1 MRIRMYNVGFGDCFC
16 IRDRKSS
23 LLVDFGAANSKIE
36 GRPRREVFDVIISD
50 LTTISRKNLLLTHFH
65 PDHVSGLLYMMR
77 YRRDAYEFEKIYLP
91 DVFSDPEMK
100 YTLTLLLLADVT
112 KKASLPGR
120 RVSLFA
126 LAEALCARKVKI
138 DLLSRGSEFE
148 GKYTALWPDVR
159 EVSRET
165 EDVFNSLIEDN
176 EKAMTEL
183 VNIAEEVRQLFMSMT
198 EEENEA
204 DDPGAEKEAEDAAL
218 NQKDSD
224 SAGSVQ
230 ENGGLQEYV
239 QTKLELE
246 SKMGVDGFAAQ
257 AHAANGTAE
266 VEKGAETESAAGTGA
281 KPAVRSAE
289 QEDTVNSQKETQRRL
304 RPEKLE
310 KKFRELQATPEFQIL
325 LECAEKQGSLLRQ
338 FRHKISLAFQNTR
351 DGELNLLFTGD
362 VQPQYMKMIV
372 EDYDG
377 KIPLHEH
384 YWCIKVPHH
393 GTESHFFD
401 FSRFSPENMLI
412 PNGAYYDNSKKK
424 SKNQRTSMQ
433 YGGLFYI
440 NDAHMYCSNC
450 DCCDSY
456 ENGCSCREY
465 DVISPSYYKDI

>member
-1 MRIRMYNVGFGDCFC
+1 MRIRMYNVGFGACFC

-50 LTTISRKNLLLTHFH
+50 LTTIRKKNLLLTHFH

-91 DVFSDPEMK
+91 DVFSGPEMK
-100 YTLTLLLLADVT
+100 YTLALLLLADVT

-148 GKYTALWPDVR
+148 GKYTALWPDVS

-165 EDVFNSLIEDN
+165 EEVFNSLIEN
-176 EKAMTEL
+176 HENAMTEL
-183 VNIAEEVRQLFMSMT
+183 VNIAEEVRELFLSMT
-198 EEENEA
+198 EETLEAEEKSEPLSVPEDTDGPESSLKDPREYSGENEEYTQEKLVLA
-204 DDPGAEKEAEDAAL
+204 NEDAGAAIEDTAEDPEETEKER
-218 NQKDSD
+218 
-224 SAGSVQ
+224 V
-230 ENGGLQEYV
+230 
-239 QTKLELE
+239 
-246 SKMGVDGFAAQ
+246 
-257 AHAANGTAE
+257 
-266 VEKGAETESAAGTGA
+266 
-281 KPAVRSAE
+281 
-289 QEDTVNSQKETQRRL
+289 RRL
-304 RPEKLE
+304 NPEKLE
-310 KKFRELQATPEFQIL
+310 KKFRELQATEEFQAL
-325 LECAEKQGSLLRQ
+325 LESAEKQGHSLRQ
-338 FRHKISLAFQNTR
+338 FRHKISLAFQNTI

-362 VQPQYMKMIV
+362 VQPQYMKMIA
-372 EDYDG
+372 ENYDG
-377 KIPLHEH
+377 KIQLHEH

-401 FSRFSPENMLI
+401 FSGFSPENMMI

>member
-50 LTTISRKNLLLTHFH
+50 LTTIRKKNLLLTHFH

-91 DVFSDPEMK
+91 DVFSGPEMK
-100 YTLTLLLLADVT
+100 YTLALLLLADVT

-148 GKYTALWPDVR
+148 GKYTALWPDVS

-165 EDVFNSLIEDN
+165 EEVFNSLIEN
-176 EKAMTEL
+176 HENAMTEL
-183 VNIAEEVRQLFMSMT
+183 VNIAEEVRELFLSMT
-198 EEENEA
+198 EETLEAEEKSEPLSVPEDTDGPESSLKDPREYSGENEEYTQEKLVLA
-204 DDPGAEKEAEDAAL
+204 NEDAGAAIEDTAEDPEETEKER
-218 NQKDSD
+218 
-224 SAGSVQ
+224 V
-230 ENGGLQEYV
+230 
-239 QTKLELE
+239 
-246 SKMGVDGFAAQ
+246 
-257 AHAANGTAE
+257 
-266 VEKGAETESAAGTGA
+266 
-281 KPAVRSAE
+281 
-289 QEDTVNSQKETQRRL
+289 RRL
-304 RPEKLE
+304 NPEKLE
-310 KKFRELQATPEFQIL
+310 KKFRELQATEEFQAL
-325 LECAEKQGSLLRQ
+325 LESAEKQGHSLRQ
-338 FRHKISLAFQNTR
+338 FRHKISLAFQNTI

-362 VQPQYMKMIV
+362 VQPQYMKMIA
-372 EDYDG
+372 ENYDG
-377 KIPLHEH
+377 KIQLHEH

-393 GTESHFFD
+393 GTESHFLD
-401 FSRFSPENMLI
+401 FSGFSPENMMI

-424 SKNQRTSMQ
+424 SKNHRTSMQ

>member
-16 IRDRKSS
+16 IRDRKGS
-23 LLVDFGAANSKIE
+23 LLVDFGAVNSKIE

-50 LTTISRKNLLLTHFH
+50 LTTIRKKNLLLTHFH

-120 RVSLFA
+120 RVSLLA

-148 GKYTALWPDVR
+148 GKYTALWPDVKM
-159 EVSRET
+159 VNRET

-198 EEENEA
+198 VDENGA
-204 DDPGAEKEAEDAAL
+204 DNLGAGKEAVDA
-218 NQKDSD
+218 
-224 SAGSVQ
+224 
-230 ENGGLQEYV
+230 
-239 QTKLELE
+239 
-246 SKMGVDGFAAQ
+246 
-257 AHAANGTAE
+257 AANGT
-266 VEKGAETESAAGTGA
+266 VGAETGAETASTAGTGV
-281 KPAVRSAE
+281 KSAVKSAE
-289 QEDTVNSQKETQRRL
+289 QEDIENSQKETQSRL

-310 KKFRELQATPEFQIL
+310 KKFRELQATAEFQAL
-325 LECAEKQGSLLRQ
+325 LECAEKQGHLLRQ
-338 FRHKISLAFQNTR
+338 FRHKISLAFQNTS
-351 DGELNLLFTGD
+351 DSELNLLFTGD

-401 FSRFSPENMLI
+401 FSRFSPENMMI

>member
-50 LTTISRKNLLLTHFH
+50 LTTIRKKNLLLTHFH

-159 EVSRET
+159 TVSSET
-165 EDVFNSLIEDN
+165 EDVFNSLIENN

-198 EEENEA
+198 EDEN
-204 DDPGAEKEAEDAAL
+204 GAEEDSEVEKVAEDVDG
-218 NQKDSD
+218 NQTGSD
-224 SAGSVQ
+224 SAESVQ
-230 ENGGLQEYV
+230 GNNGTQEY
-239 QTKLELE
+239 
-246 SKMGVDGFAAQ
+246 AQ
-257 AHAANGTAE
+257 AELRH
-266 VEKGAETESAAGTGA
+266 
-281 KPAVRSAE
+281 
-289 QEDTVNSQKETQRRL
+289 RL
-304 RPEKLE
+304 KPEKLE
-310 KKFRELQATPEFQIL
+310 KKFRELQATAEFQAL
-325 LECAEKQGSLLRQ
+325 LECAEKQGHLLRQ

-362 VQPQYMKMIV
+362 VQPRYMKMIV

-377 KIPLHEH
+377 RIPLHEH

-401 FSRFSPENMLI
+401 FSKFSPENMMI

>member
-1 MRIRMYNVGFGDCFC
+1 MRIRMYKVGFGDCFC

-23 LLVDFGAANSKIE
+23 MLVDFGAANSKIE

-50 LTTISRKNLLLTHFH
+50 LTTIRKKNLLLTHFH

-91 DVFSDPEMK
+91 DVFSGPEMK
-100 YTLTLLLLADVT
+100 YTLALLLLADVT

-148 GKYTALWPDVR
+148 GKYTALWPDVS

-165 EDVFNSLIEDN
+165 EEVFNSLIEN
-176 EKAMTEL
+176 HENAMTEL
-183 VNIAEEVRQLFMSMT
+183 VNIAEEVRELFLSMT
-198 EEENEA
+198 EETLEAEEKSEPLSVPEDTDGPESSLKDPREYSGENEEYTQEKLVLA
-204 DDPGAEKEAEDAAL
+204 NEDAGAAIEDTAEDPEETEKER
-218 NQKDSD
+218 
-224 SAGSVQ
+224 V
-230 ENGGLQEYV
+230 
-239 QTKLELE
+239 
-246 SKMGVDGFAAQ
+246 
-257 AHAANGTAE
+257 
-266 VEKGAETESAAGTGA
+266 
-281 KPAVRSAE
+281 
-289 QEDTVNSQKETQRRL
+289 RRL
-304 RPEKLE
+304 NPEKLE
-310 KKFRELQATPEFQIL
+310 KKFRELQATEEFQAL
-325 LECAEKQGSLLRQ
+325 LESAEKQGHSLRQ
-338 FRHKISLAFQNTR
+338 FRHKISLAFQNTI

-362 VQPQYMKMIV
+362 VQPQYMKMIA
-372 EDYDG
+372 ENYDG
-377 KIPLHEH
+377 KIQLHEH

-401 FSRFSPENMLI
+401 FSGFSPENMMI

>member
-50 LTTISRKNLLLTHFH
+50 LTTIRKKNLLLTHFH

-159 EVSRET
+159 TVSSET
-165 EDVFNSLIEDN
+165 EDVFNSLIENN

-198 EEENEA
+198 EDENEA
-204 DDPGAEKEAEDAAL
+204 DVNLGAEKEVVDAAGK
-218 NQKDSD
+218 QTDSD

-230 ENGGLQEYV
+230 GNNGTQEY
-239 QTKLELE
+239 
-246 SKMGVDGFAAQ
+246 AQ
-257 AHAANGTAE
+257 AELQN
-266 VEKGAETESAAGTGA
+266 
-281 KPAVRSAE
+281 
-289 QEDTVNSQKETQRRL
+289 RL
-304 RPEKLE
+304 KPEKLE
-310 KKFRELQATPEFQIL
+310 KKFRELQATAEFQAL
-325 LECAEKQGSLLRQ
+325 LECAEKQGHLLRQ

-362 VQPQYMKMIV
+362 VQPRYMKMIV

-377 KIPLHEH
+377 RIPLHEH

-401 FSRFSPENMLI
+401 FSRFSPENMMI

>member
-23 LLVDFGAANSKIE
+23 LLVDFGAVNSKIE

-50 LTTISRKNLLLTHFH
+50 LTTIRKKNLLLTHFH

-91 DVFSDPEMK
+91 DVFSGPEMK
-100 YTLTLLLLADVT
+100 YTLALLLLADVT

-148 GKYTALWPDVR
+148 GKYTALWPDVS

-165 EDVFNSLIEDN
+165 EEVFNSLIEN
-176 EKAMTEL
+176 HENAMTEL
-183 VNIAEEVRQLFMSMT
+183 VNIAEEVRELFLSMT
-198 EEENEA
+198 EETLEAEEKSEPLSVPEDTDGPESSLKDPREYSGENEEYTQEKLVLA
-204 DDPGAEKEAEDAAL
+204 NEDAGAAIEDTAEDPEETEKER
-218 NQKDSD
+218 
-224 SAGSVQ
+224 V
-230 ENGGLQEYV
+230 
-239 QTKLELE
+239 
-246 SKMGVDGFAAQ
+246 
-257 AHAANGTAE
+257 
-266 VEKGAETESAAGTGA
+266 
-281 KPAVRSAE
+281 
-289 QEDTVNSQKETQRRL
+289 RRL
-304 RPEKLE
+304 NPEKLE
-310 KKFRELQATPEFQIL
+310 KKFRELQATEEFQAL
-325 LECAEKQGSLLRQ
+325 LESAEKQGHSLRQ
-338 FRHKISLAFQNTR
+338 FRHKISLAFQNTI

-362 VQPQYMKMIV
+362 VQPQYLKMIA
-372 EDYDG
+372 ENYDG
-377 KIPLHEH
+377 KIQLHEH

-401 FSRFSPENMLI
+401 FSGFSPENMMI

>member
-50 LTTISRKNLLLTHFH
+50 LTTIRKKNLLLTHFH

-91 DVFSDPEMK
+91 DVFSGPEMK
-100 YTLTLLLLADVT
+100 YTLALLLLADVT

-148 GKYTALWPDVR
+148 GKYTALWPDVS

-165 EDVFNSLIEDN
+165 EEVFNSLIEN
-176 EKAMTEL
+176 HENAMTEL
-183 VNIAEEVRQLFMSMT
+183 VNIAEEVRELFLSMT
-198 EEENEA
+198 EETLEAEEKSEPLSVPEDTDGPESSLKDPREYSGENEEYTQEKLVLA
-204 DDPGAEKEAEDAAL
+204 NEDAGAAIEDTAEDPEETEKER
-218 NQKDSD
+218 
-224 SAGSVQ
+224 V
-230 ENGGLQEYV
+230 
-239 QTKLELE
+239 
-246 SKMGVDGFAAQ
+246 
-257 AHAANGTAE
+257 
-266 VEKGAETESAAGTGA
+266 
-281 KPAVRSAE
+281 
-289 QEDTVNSQKETQRRL
+289 RRL
-304 RPEKLE
+304 NPEKLE
-310 KKFRELQATPEFQIL
+310 KKFRELQATEEFQAL
-325 LECAEKQGSLLRQ
+325 LESAEKQGHSLRQ
-338 FRHKISLAFQNTR
+338 FRHKISLAFQNTI

-362 VQPQYMKMIV
+362 VQPQYMKMIA
-372 EDYDG
+372 ENYDG
-377 KIPLHEH
+377 KIQLHEH

-393 GTESHFFD
+393 GTEAHFFD
-401 FSRFSPENMLI
+401 FSGFSPENMMI

>member
-36 GRPRREVFDVIISD
+36 GKPRRDVFDVIISD
-50 LTTISRKNLLLTHFH
+50 LTTIRKKNLLLTHFH

-91 DVFSDPEMK
+91 DVFSEPEMK
-100 YTLTLLLLADVT
+100 YTLALLLLADVT

-138 DLLSRGSEFE
+138 DLLSRGDEFE
-148 GKYTALWPDVR
+148 EKYTVLWPDVHMVG
-159 EVSRET
+159 EET
-165 EDVFNSLIEDN
+165 EDVFNSLIEDHEN
-176 EKAMTEL
+176 AMTEL
-183 VNIAEEVRQLFMSMT
+183 VNIAEEVRQLFLSMT
-198 EEENEA
+198 EEVEEHILPEAADAAEGENTSELQKMQKEETA
-204 DDPGAEKEAEDAAL
+204 PEDYTQTTLNLSDSSNAGAEPGTDT
-218 NQKDSD
+218 
-224 SAGSVQ
+224 
-230 ENGGLQEYV
+230 EN
-239 QTKLELE
+239 
-246 SKMGVDGFAAQ
+246 
-257 AHAANGTAE
+257 
-266 VEKGAETESAAGTGA
+266 VET
-281 KPAVRSAE
+281 
-289 QEDTVNSQKETQRRL
+289 QKEKLRRL

-310 KKFRELQATPEFQIL
+310 KKFRELQATPEFQSL
-325 LECAEKQGSLLRQ
+325 LESAEQQGNLLRQ

-351 DGELNLLFTGD
+351 DGELNMLFTGD
-362 VQPQYMKMIV
+362 VQPQYMKLIV

-401 FSRFSPENMLI
+401 FSRFSPENMMI

>member
-1 MRIRMYNVGFGDCFC
+1 MRIRMYNVGFGNCFC

-50 LTTISRKNLLLTHFH
+50 LTTIRKKNLLLTHFH

-91 DVFSDPEMK
+91 DVFSGPEMK
-100 YTLTLLLLADVT
+100 YTLALLLLADVT

-148 GKYTALWPDVR
+148 GKYTALWPDVS

-165 EDVFNSLIEDN
+165 EEVFNSLIEN
-176 EKAMTEL
+176 HENAMTEL
-183 VNIAEEVRQLFMSMT
+183 VNIAEEVRELFLSMT
-198 EEENEA
+198 EETLEAEEKSEPLSVPEDTDGPESSLKDPREYSGENEEYTQEKLVLA
-204 DDPGAEKEAEDAAL
+204 NEDAGAAIEDTAEDPEETEKER
-218 NQKDSD
+218 
-224 SAGSVQ
+224 V
-230 ENGGLQEYV
+230 
-239 QTKLELE
+239 
-246 SKMGVDGFAAQ
+246 
-257 AHAANGTAE
+257 
-266 VEKGAETESAAGTGA
+266 
-281 KPAVRSAE
+281 
-289 QEDTVNSQKETQRRL
+289 RRL
-304 RPEKLE
+304 NPEKLE
-310 KKFRELQATPEFQIL
+310 KKFRELQATEEFQAL
-325 LECAEKQGSLLRQ
+325 LESAEKQGHSLRQ
-338 FRHKISLAFQNTR
+338 FRHKISLAFQNTI

-362 VQPQYMKMIV
+362 VQPQYMKMIA
-372 EDYDG
+372 ENYDG
-377 KIPLHEH
+377 KIQLHEH

-401 FSRFSPENMLI
+401 FSGFSPENMMI

>member
-50 LTTISRKNLLLTHFH
+50 LTTIRKKNLLLTHFH

-91 DVFSDPEMK
+91 DVFSGPEMK
-100 YTLTLLLLADVT
+100 YTLALLLLADVT

-148 GKYTALWPDVR
+148 GKYTALWPDVS

-165 EDVFNSLIEDN
+165 EEVFNSLIEN
-176 EKAMTEL
+176 HENAMTEL
-183 VNIAEEVRQLFMSMT
+183 VNIAEEVRELFLSMT
-198 EEENEA
+198 EETLEAEEKSEPLSVPEDTDGPESSLKDPREYSGENEEYTQEKLVLA
-204 DDPGAEKEAEDAAL
+204 NEDAGAAIEDTAEDPEETEKER
-218 NQKDSD
+218 
-224 SAGSVQ
+224 V
-230 ENGGLQEYV
+230 
-239 QTKLELE
+239 
-246 SKMGVDGFAAQ
+246 
-257 AHAANGTAE
+257 
-266 VEKGAETESAAGTGA
+266 
-281 KPAVRSAE
+281 
-289 QEDTVNSQKETQRRL
+289 RRL
-304 RPEKLE
+304 NPEKLE
-310 KKFRELQATPEFQIL
+310 KKFRELQATEEFQAL
-325 LECAEKQGSLLRQ
+325 LESAEKQGHSLRQ
-338 FRHKISLAFQNTR
+338 FRHKISLAFQNTI

-362 VQPQYMKMIV
+362 VQPQYMKMIA
-372 EDYDG
+372 ENYDG
-377 KIPLHEH
+377 KIQLYEH

-401 FSRFSPENMLI
+401 FSGFSPENMMI

>member
-50 LTTISRKNLLLTHFH
+50 LTTIRKKNLLLTHFH

-91 DVFSDPEMK
+91 DVFSGPEMK
-100 YTLTLLLLADVT
+100 YTLALLLLADVT

-126 LAEALCARKVKI
+126 QAEALCARKVKI

-148 GKYTALWPDVR
+148 GKYTALWPDVS

-165 EDVFNSLIEDN
+165 EEVFNSLIEN
-176 EKAMTEL
+176 HENAMTEL
-183 VNIAEEVRQLFMSMT
+183 VNIAEEVRELFLSMT
-198 EEENEA
+198 EETLEAEEKSEPLSVPEDTDGPESSLKDPREYSGENEEYTQEKLVLA
-204 DDPGAEKEAEDAAL
+204 NEDAGAAIEDTAEDPEETEKER
-218 NQKDSD
+218 
-224 SAGSVQ
+224 V
-230 ENGGLQEYV
+230 
-239 QTKLELE
+239 
-246 SKMGVDGFAAQ
+246 
-257 AHAANGTAE
+257 
-266 VEKGAETESAAGTGA
+266 
-281 KPAVRSAE
+281 
-289 QEDTVNSQKETQRRL
+289 RRL
-304 RPEKLE
+304 NPEKLE
-310 KKFRELQATPEFQIL
+310 KKFRELQATEEFQAL
-325 LECAEKQGSLLRQ
+325 LESAEKQGHSLRQ
-338 FRHKISLAFQNTR
+338 FRHKISLAFQNTI

-362 VQPQYMKMIV
+362 VQPQYMKMIA
-372 EDYDG
+372 ENYDG
-377 KIPLHEH
+377 KIQLHEH

-401 FSRFSPENMLI
+401 FSGFSPENMMI

>member
-50 LTTISRKNLLLTHFH
+50 LTTIRKKNLLLTHFH

-159 EVSRET
+159 TVSNET

-198 EEENEA
+198 EDENEA
-204 DDPGAEKEAEDAAL
+204 DVNLGAEKEVVDAAGK
-218 NQKDSD
+218 QTDSD

-230 ENGGLQEYV
+230 GNNGTQEY
-239 QTKLELE
+239 
-246 SKMGVDGFAAQ
+246 AQ
-257 AHAANGTAE
+257 AELRH
-266 VEKGAETESAAGTGA
+266 
-281 KPAVRSAE
+281 
-289 QEDTVNSQKETQRRL
+289 RL
-304 RPEKLE
+304 KPEKLE
-310 KKFRELQATPEFQIL
+310 KKFRELQATAEFQAL
-325 LECAEKQGSLLRQ
+325 LECAEKQGHLLRQ

-362 VQPQYMKMIV
+362 VQPRYMKMIV

-377 KIPLHEH
+377 RIPLHEH

-401 FSRFSPENMLI
+401 FSRFSPENMMI

>member
-50 LTTISRKNLLLTHFH
+50 LTTIRKKNLLLTHFH

-91 DVFSDPEMK
+91 DVFSGPEMK
-100 YTLTLLLLADVT
+100 YTLALLLLADVT

-126 LAEALCARKVKI
+126 LAEALCARRVKI

-148 GKYTALWPDVR
+148 GKYTALWPDLS

-165 EDVFNSLIEDN
+165 EEVFNSLIEN
-176 EKAMTEL
+176 HENAMTEL
-183 VNIAEEVRQLFMSMT
+183 VNIAEEVRELFLSMT
-198 EEENEA
+198 EETLEAEEKSEPLSVPEDTDGPESSLKDPREYSGENEEYTQEKLVLA
-204 DDPGAEKEAEDAAL
+204 NEDAGAAIEDTAEDPEETEKER
-218 NQKDSD
+218 
-224 SAGSVQ
+224 V
-230 ENGGLQEYV
+230 
-239 QTKLELE
+239 
-246 SKMGVDGFAAQ
+246 
-257 AHAANGTAE
+257 
-266 VEKGAETESAAGTGA
+266 
-281 KPAVRSAE
+281 
-289 QEDTVNSQKETQRRL
+289 RRL
-304 RPEKLE
+304 NPEKLE
-310 KKFRELQATPEFQIL
+310 KKFRELQATEEFQAL
-325 LECAEKQGSLLRQ
+325 LESAEKQGHSLRQ
-338 FRHKISLAFQNTR
+338 FRHKISLAFQNTI

-362 VQPQYMKMIV
+362 VQPQYMKMIA
-372 EDYDG
+372 ENYDG
-377 KIPLHEH
+377 KIQLHEH

-401 FSRFSPENMLI
+401 FSGFSPENMMI

>member
-50 LTTISRKNLLLTHFH
+50 LTTIRKKNLLLTHFH

-91 DVFSDPEMK
+91 DVFSGSEMK
-100 YTLTLLLLADVT
+100 YTLALLLLADVT

-148 GKYTALWPDVR
+148 GKYTALWPDVS

-165 EDVFNSLIEDN
+165 EEVFNSLIEN
-176 EKAMTEL
+176 HENAMTEL
-183 VNIAEEVRQLFMSMT
+183 VNIAEEVRELFLSMT
-198 EEENEA
+198 EETLEAEEKSEPLSVPEDTDGPESSLKDPREYSGENEEYTQEKLVLA
-204 DDPGAEKEAEDAAL
+204 NEDAGAAIEDTAEDPEETEKER
-218 NQKDSD
+218 
-224 SAGSVQ
+224 V
-230 ENGGLQEYV
+230 
-239 QTKLELE
+239 
-246 SKMGVDGFAAQ
+246 
-257 AHAANGTAE
+257 
-266 VEKGAETESAAGTGA
+266 
-281 KPAVRSAE
+281 
-289 QEDTVNSQKETQRRL
+289 RRL
-304 RPEKLE
+304 NPEKLE
-310 KKFRELQATPEFQIL
+310 KKFRELQATEEFQAL
-325 LECAEKQGSLLRQ
+325 LESAEKQGHSLRQ
-338 FRHKISLAFQNTR
+338 FRHKISLAFQNTI

-362 VQPQYMKMIV
+362 VQPQYLKMIA
-372 EDYDG
+372 ENYDG
-377 KIPLHEH
+377 KIQLHEH

-401 FSRFSPENMLI
+401 FSGFSPENMMI

>member
-50 LTTISRKNLLLTHFH
+50 LTTIRKKNLLLTHFH

-120 RVSLFA
+120 RVSLLA

-148 GKYTALWPDVR
+148 GKYTALWPDVKM
-159 EVSRET
+159 VNRET

-198 EEENEA
+198 VDENGA
-204 DDPGAEKEAEDAAL
+204 DNLGAEKEAVDA
-218 NQKDSD
+218 
-224 SAGSVQ
+224 
-230 ENGGLQEYV
+230 
-239 QTKLELE
+239 
-246 SKMGVDGFAAQ
+246 
-257 AHAANGTAE
+257 AANGT
-266 VEKGAETESAAGTGA
+266 VGAETGAETASTAGTGV
-281 KPAVRSAE
+281 KSAVKSAE
-289 QEDTVNSQKETQRRL
+289 QEDIENSQKETQSRL

-310 KKFRELQATPEFQIL
+310 KKFRELQATAEFQAL
-325 LECAEKQGSLLRQ
+325 LECAEKQGHLLRQ
-338 FRHKISLAFQNTR
+338 FRHKISLAFQNTS
-351 DGELNLLFTGD
+351 DSELNLLFTGD

-401 FSRFSPENMLI
+401 FSRFSPENMMI

>member
-50 LTTISRKNLLLTHFH
+50 LTTIRKKNLLLTHFH

-91 DVFSDPEMK
+91 DVFSGPEMK
-100 YTLTLLLLADVT
+100 YTLALLLLADVT

-159 EVSRET
+159 TVSNET

-198 EEENEA
+198 EDENEA
-204 DDPGAEKEAEDAAL
+204 DVNLGAEKEVVDAAGK
-218 NQKDSD
+218 QTDSD

-230 ENGGLQEYV
+230 GNNGTQEY
-239 QTKLELE
+239 
-246 SKMGVDGFAAQ
+246 AQ
-257 AHAANGTAE
+257 AELRH
-266 VEKGAETESAAGTGA
+266 
-281 KPAVRSAE
+281 
-289 QEDTVNSQKETQRRL
+289 RL
-304 RPEKLE
+304 KPEKLE
-310 KKFRELQATPEFQIL
+310 KKFRELQATAEFQAL
-325 LECAEKQGSLLRQ
+325 LECAEKQGHLLRQ

-362 VQPQYMKMIV
+362 VQPRYMKMIV

-377 KIPLHEH
+377 RIPLHEH

-401 FSRFSPENMLI
+401 FSRFSPENMMI

>member
-50 LTTISRKNLLLTHFH
+50 LTTIRKKNLLLTHFH

-91 DVFSDPEMK
+91 DVFSGPEMK
-100 YTLTLLLLADVT
+100 YTLALLLLADVT

-148 GKYTALWPDVR
+148 GKYTALWPDVS

-165 EDVFNSLIEDN
+165 EEVFNSLIEN
-176 EKAMTEL
+176 HENAMTEL
-183 VNIAEEVRQLFMSMT
+183 VNIAEEVRELFLSMT
-198 EEENEA
+198 EETLEAEEKSEPLSVPEDTDGPESSLKDPREYSGENEEYTQEKLVLA
-204 DDPGAEKEAEDAAL
+204 NEDAGAVIEDTAEDPEETEKER
-218 NQKDSD
+218 
-224 SAGSVQ
+224 V
-230 ENGGLQEYV
+230 
-239 QTKLELE
+239 
-246 SKMGVDGFAAQ
+246 
-257 AHAANGTAE
+257 
-266 VEKGAETESAAGTGA
+266 
-281 KPAVRSAE
+281 
-289 QEDTVNSQKETQRRL
+289 RRL
-304 RPEKLE
+304 NPEKLE
-310 KKFRELQATPEFQIL
+310 KKFRELQATEEFQAL
-325 LECAEKQGSLLRQ
+325 LESAEKQGHSLRQ
-338 FRHKISLAFQNTR
+338 FRHKISLAFQNTI

-362 VQPQYMKMIV
+362 VQPQYMKMIA
-372 EDYDG
+372 ENYDG
-377 KIPLHEH
+377 KIQLHEH

-401 FSRFSPENMLI
+401 FSGFSPENMMI

>member
-23 LLVDFGAANSKIE
+23 LLVDLGAANSKIE

-50 LTTISRKNLLLTHFH
+50 LTTIRKKNLLLTHFH

-91 DVFSDPEMK
+91 DVFSGPEMK
-100 YTLTLLLLADVT
+100 YTLALLLLADVT

-148 GKYTALWPDVR
+148 GKYTALWPDVS

-165 EDVFNSLIEDN
+165 EEVFNSLIEN
-176 EKAMTEL
+176 HENAMTEL
-183 VNIAEEVRQLFMSMT
+183 VNIAEEVRELFLSMT
-198 EEENEA
+198 EETLEAEEKSEPLSVPEDTDGPESSLKDPREYSGENEEYTQEKLVLA
-204 DDPGAEKEAEDAAL
+204 NEDAGAAIEDTAEDPEETEKER
-218 NQKDSD
+218 
-224 SAGSVQ
+224 V
-230 ENGGLQEYV
+230 
-239 QTKLELE
+239 
-246 SKMGVDGFAAQ
+246 
-257 AHAANGTAE
+257 
-266 VEKGAETESAAGTGA
+266 
-281 KPAVRSAE
+281 
-289 QEDTVNSQKETQRRL
+289 RRL
-304 RPEKLE
+304 NPEKLE
-310 KKFRELQATPEFQIL
+310 KKFRELQATEEFQAL
-325 LECAEKQGSLLRQ
+325 LESAEKQGHSLRQ
-338 FRHKISLAFQNTR
+338 FRHKISLAFQNTI

-362 VQPQYMKMIV
+362 VQPQYMKMIA
-372 EDYDG
+372 ENYDG
-377 KIPLHEH
+377 KIQLHEH

-401 FSRFSPENMLI
+401 FSGFSPENMMI

>member
-16 IRDRKSS
+16 IRDRKGS
-23 LLVDFGAANSKIE
+23 LLVDFGAVNSKIE

-50 LTTISRKNLLLTHFH
+50 LTTIRKKNLLLTHFH

-120 RVSLFA
+120 RVSLLA

-148 GKYTALWPDVR
+148 GKYTALWPDVKM
-159 EVSRET
+159 VNRET

-198 EEENEA
+198 VDENGA
-204 DDPGAEKEAEDAAL
+204 DNLGAEKEAVDA
-218 NQKDSD
+218 
-224 SAGSVQ
+224 
-230 ENGGLQEYV
+230 
-239 QTKLELE
+239 
-246 SKMGVDGFAAQ
+246 
-257 AHAANGTAE
+257 AANGT
-266 VEKGAETESAAGTGA
+266 VGAETGAETASTAGTGV
-281 KPAVRSAE
+281 KSAVKSAE
-289 QEDTVNSQKETQRRL
+289 QEDIENSQKETQRRL

-310 KKFRELQATPEFQIL
+310 KKFRELQVTPEFQTL
-325 LECAEKQGSLLRQ
+325 LECAEKQGHLLRQ
-338 FRHKISLAFQNTR
+338 FRHKISLAFQNTS
-351 DGELNLLFTGD
+351 DSELNLLFTGD

-401 FSRFSPENMLI
+401 FSRFSPENMMI
-412 PNGAYYDNSKKK
+412 SNGAYYDNSKKK

>member
-50 LTTISRKNLLLTHFH
+50 LTTIRKKNLLLTHFH

-159 EVSRET
+159 TVSSET
-165 EDVFNSLIEDN
+165 EDVFNSLIENN

-198 EEENEA
+198 EDENEA
-204 DDPGAEKEAEDAAL
+204 DVDLGAEKEVVDAAGK
-218 NQKDSD
+218 QTDGD

-230 ENGGLQEYV
+230 GNNGTQEY
-239 QTKLELE
+239 
-246 SKMGVDGFAAQ
+246 AQ
-257 AHAANGTAE
+257 AELRH
-266 VEKGAETESAAGTGA
+266 
-281 KPAVRSAE
+281 
-289 QEDTVNSQKETQRRL
+289 RL
-304 RPEKLE
+304 KPEKLE
-310 KKFRELQATPEFQIL
+310 KKFRELQATPEFRTL
-325 LECAEKQGSLLRQ
+325 LECAEKQGTLLRQ

-377 KIPLHEH
+377 RIPLHEH

-401 FSRFSPENMLI
+401 FSRFSPENMMI

>member
-50 LTTISRKNLLLTHFH
+50 LTTIRKKNLLLTHFH

-91 DVFSDPEMK
+91 DVFSGPEMK
-100 YTLTLLLLADVT
+100 YTLALLLLADVT

-126 LAEALCARKVKI
+126 LAEALCARRVKI

-148 GKYTALWPDVR
+148 GKYTALWPDLR

-165 EDVFNSLIEDN
+165 EEVFNSLIEN
-176 EKAMTEL
+176 HENAMTEL
-183 VNIAEEVRQLFMSMT
+183 VNIAEEVRELFLSMT
-198 EEENEA
+198 EETLEAEEKSEPLSVPEDTDGPESSLKDPREYSGENEEYTQEKLVLA
-204 DDPGAEKEAEDAAL
+204 NEDAGAAIEDTAEDPEETEKER
-218 NQKDSD
+218 
-224 SAGSVQ
+224 V
-230 ENGGLQEYV
+230 
-239 QTKLELE
+239 
-246 SKMGVDGFAAQ
+246 
-257 AHAANGTAE
+257 
-266 VEKGAETESAAGTGA
+266 
-281 KPAVRSAE
+281 
-289 QEDTVNSQKETQRRL
+289 RRL
-304 RPEKLE
+304 NPEKLE
-310 KKFRELQATPEFQIL
+310 KKFRELQATEEFQAL
-325 LECAEKQGSLLRQ
+325 LESAEKQGHSLRQ
-338 FRHKISLAFQNTR
+338 FRHKISLAFQNTI

-362 VQPQYMKMIV
+362 VQPQYMKMIA
-372 EDYDG
+372 ENYDG
-377 KIPLHEH
+377 KIQLHEH

-401 FSRFSPENMLI
+401 FSGFSPENMMI

>member
-50 LTTISRKNLLLTHFH
+50 LTTIRKKNLLLTHFH

-91 DVFSDPEMK
+91 DVFSGPEMK
-100 YTLTLLLLADVT
+100 YTLALLLLADVT

-126 LAEALCARKVKI
+126 LAEALCARRVKI

-148 GKYTALWPDVR
+148 GKYTALWPDVSK
-159 EVSRET
+159 VSRET
-165 EDVFNSLIEDN
+165 EEVFNSLIEN
-176 EKAMTEL
+176 HENAMTEL
-183 VNIAEEVRQLFMSMT
+183 VNIAEEVRELFLSMT
-198 EEENEA
+198 EETLEAEEKSEPLSVPEDTDGPESSLKDPREYSGENEEYTQEKLVLA
-204 DDPGAEKEAEDAAL
+204 NKDAGAAIEDTAEDPEETEKER
-218 NQKDSD
+218 
-224 SAGSVQ
+224 V
-230 ENGGLQEYV
+230 
-239 QTKLELE
+239 
-246 SKMGVDGFAAQ
+246 
-257 AHAANGTAE
+257 
-266 VEKGAETESAAGTGA
+266 
-281 KPAVRSAE
+281 
-289 QEDTVNSQKETQRRL
+289 RRL
-304 RPEKLE
+304 NPEKLE
-310 KKFRELQATPEFQIL
+310 KKFRELQATEEFQAL
-325 LECAEKQGSLLRQ
+325 LESAEKQGHSLRQ
-338 FRHKISLAFQNTR
+338 FRHKISLAFQNTI

-362 VQPQYMKMIV
+362 VQPQYMKMIA
-372 EDYDG
+372 ENYDG
-377 KIPLHEH
+377 KIQLHEH

-401 FSRFSPENMLI
+401 FSGFSPENMMI

>member
-50 LTTISRKNLLLTHFH
+50 LTTIRKKNLLLTHFH

-91 DVFSDPEMK
+91 DVFSGPEMK
-100 YTLTLLLLADVT
+100 YTLALLLLADVT

-148 GKYTALWPDVR
+148 GKYTALWPDVS

-165 EDVFNSLIEDN
+165 EEVFNSLIEN
-176 EKAMTEL
+176 HENAMTEL
-183 VNIAEEVRQLFMSMT
+183 VNIAEEVRELFLSMT
-198 EEENEA
+198 EETLEEEEKSEPLSVPEDTDGPESSLKDPREYSGENEEYTQEKLVLA
-204 DDPGAEKEAEDAAL
+204 NEDAGAAIEDTAEDPEETEKER
-218 NQKDSD
+218 
-224 SAGSVQ
+224 V
-230 ENGGLQEYV
+230 
-239 QTKLELE
+239 
-246 SKMGVDGFAAQ
+246 
-257 AHAANGTAE
+257 
-266 VEKGAETESAAGTGA
+266 
-281 KPAVRSAE
+281 
-289 QEDTVNSQKETQRRL
+289 RRL
-304 RPEKLE
+304 NPEKLE
-310 KKFRELQATPEFQIL
+310 KKFRELQATEEFQAL
-325 LECAEKQGSLLRQ
+325 LESAEKQGHSLRQ
-338 FRHKISLAFQNTR
+338 FRHKISLAFQNTI

-362 VQPQYMKMIV
+362 VQPQYMKMIA
-372 EDYDG
+372 ENYDG
-377 KIPLHEH
+377 KIQLYEH

-401 FSRFSPENMLI
+401 FSGFSPENMMI

>member
-50 LTTISRKNLLLTHFH
+50 LTTIRKKNLLLTHFH

-91 DVFSDPEMK
+91 DVFSGPEMK
-100 YTLTLLLLADVT
+100 YTLALLLLADVT

-148 GKYTALWPDVR
+148 GKYTALWPDVS
-159 EVSRET
+159 EVSRAT
-165 EDVFNSLIEDN
+165 EEVFNSLIEN
-176 EKAMTEL
+176 HENAMTEL
-183 VNIAEEVRQLFMSMT
+183 VNIAEEVRELFLSMT
-198 EEENEA
+198 EETLEAEEKSEPLSVPEDTDGPESSLKDPREYSGENEEYTQEKLVLA
-204 DDPGAEKEAEDAAL
+204 NEDAGAAIEDTAEDPEETEKER
-218 NQKDSD
+218 
-224 SAGSVQ
+224 V
-230 ENGGLQEYV
+230 
-239 QTKLELE
+239 
-246 SKMGVDGFAAQ
+246 
-257 AHAANGTAE
+257 
-266 VEKGAETESAAGTGA
+266 
-281 KPAVRSAE
+281 
-289 QEDTVNSQKETQRRL
+289 RRL
-304 RPEKLE
+304 NPEKLE
-310 KKFRELQATPEFQIL
+310 KKFRELQATEEFQAL
-325 LECAEKQGSLLRQ
+325 LESAEKQGHSLRQ
-338 FRHKISLAFQNTR
+338 FRHKISLAFQNTI

-362 VQPQYMKMIV
+362 VQPQYMKMIA
-372 EDYDG
+372 ENYDG
-377 KIPLHEH
+377 KIQLHEH

-401 FSRFSPENMLI
+401 FSGFSPENMMI

>member
-50 LTTISRKNLLLTHFH
+50 LTTIRKKNLLLTHFH

-91 DVFSDPEMK
+91 DVFSGPEMK
-100 YTLTLLLLADVT
+100 YTLALLLLADVT

-148 GKYTALWPDVR
+148 GKYTALWPDVS

-165 EDVFNSLIEDN
+165 EEVFNSLIEN
-176 EKAMTEL
+176 HENAMTEL
-183 VNIAEEVRQLFMSMT
+183 VNIAEEVRELFLSMT
-198 EEENEA
+198 EETLEAEEKSEPLSVPEDTDGPESSLKDPREYSGENEEYTQEKLVLA
-204 DDPGAEKEAEDAAL
+204 NEDAGAAIEDTAEDPEETEKER
-218 NQKDSD
+218 
-224 SAGSVQ
+224 V
-230 ENGGLQEYV
+230 
-239 QTKLELE
+239 
-246 SKMGVDGFAAQ
+246 
-257 AHAANGTAE
+257 
-266 VEKGAETESAAGTGA
+266 
-281 KPAVRSAE
+281 
-289 QEDTVNSQKETQRRL
+289 RRL
-304 RPEKLE
+304 NPEKLE
-310 KKFRELQATPEFQIL
+310 KKFRELQATEEFQAL
-325 LECAEKQGSLLRQ
+325 LESAEKQGHSLRQ
-338 FRHKISLAFQNTR
+338 FRHKISVAFQNTI

-362 VQPQYMKMIV
+362 VQPQYMKMIA
-372 EDYDG
+372 ENYDG
-377 KIPLHEH
+377 KIQLYEH
-384 YWCIKVPHH
+384 YWCIKVPPHH

-401 FSRFSPENMLI
+401 FSGFSPENMMI

>member
-16 IRDRKSS
+16 IRDRKGS
-23 LLVDFGAANSKIE
+23 LLVDFGAVNSKIE

-50 LTTISRKNLLLTHFH
+50 LTTIRKKNLLLTHFH

-159 EVSRET
+159 TVSSET
-165 EDVFNSLIEDN
+165 EDVFNSLIENN

-198 EEENEA
+198 EDENEA
-204 DDPGAEKEAEDAAL
+204 DVNLGAEKEVVDAAGK
-218 NQKDSD
+218 QTDSD

-230 ENGGLQEYV
+230 GNNGTQEY
-239 QTKLELE
+239 
-246 SKMGVDGFAAQ
+246 AQ
-257 AHAANGTAE
+257 AELRH
-266 VEKGAETESAAGTGA
+266 
-281 KPAVRSAE
+281 
-289 QEDTVNSQKETQRRL
+289 RL
-304 RPEKLE
+304 KPEKLE
-310 KKFRELQATPEFQIL
+310 KKFRELQATAEFQAL
-325 LECAEKQGSLLRQ
+325 LECAEKQGHLLRQ

-362 VQPQYMKMIV
+362 VQPRYMKMIV

-377 KIPLHEH
+377 RIPLHEH

-401 FSRFSPENMLI
+401 FSRFSPENMMI

>member
-50 LTTISRKNLLLTHFH
+50 LTTIRKKNLLLTHFH

-91 DVFSDPEMK
+91 DVFSGPEMK
-100 YTLTLLLLADVT
+100 YTLALLLLADVT

-148 GKYTALWPDVR
+148 GKYTALWPDVS

-165 EDVFNSLIEDN
+165 EEVFNSLIEN
-176 EKAMTEL
+176 HENAMTEL
-183 VNIAEEVRQLFMSMT
+183 VNIAEEVRELFLSMT
-198 EEENEA
+198 EETLEAEEKSEPLSVPEDTDGPESSLKDPREYSGENEEYTQEKLVLA
-204 DDPGAEKEAEDAAL
+204 NEDAGAAIEDTAEDPEETEKER
-218 NQKDSD
+218 
-224 SAGSVQ
+224 V
-230 ENGGLQEYV
+230 
-239 QTKLELE
+239 
-246 SKMGVDGFAAQ
+246 
-257 AHAANGTAE
+257 
-266 VEKGAETESAAGTGA
+266 
-281 KPAVRSAE
+281 
-289 QEDTVNSQKETQRRL
+289 RRL
-304 RPEKLE
+304 NPEKLE
-310 KKFRELQATPEFQIL
+310 KKFRELQATEEFQAL
-325 LECAEKQGSLLRQ
+325 LESAEKQGHSLRQ
-338 FRHKISLAFQNTR
+338 FRHKISLAFQNTI

-362 VQPQYMKMIV
+362 VQPQYMKMIA
-372 EDYDG
+372 ENYDG
-377 KIPLHEH
+377 KIQLHEH

-393 GTESHFFD
+393 FFD
-401 FSRFSPENMLI
+401 FSGFSPENMMI

>member
-1 MRIRMYNVGFGDCFC
+1 MYNVGFGDCFC

-50 LTTISRKNLLLTHFH
+50 LTTIRKKKLLLTHFH

-91 DVFSDPEMK
+91 DVFSGPEMK
-100 YTLTLLLLADVT
+100 YTLALLLLADVT

-148 GKYTALWPDVR
+148 GKYTALWPDVS

-165 EDVFNSLIEDN
+165 EEVFNSLIEN
-176 EKAMTEL
+176 HENAMTEL
-183 VNIAEEVRQLFMSMT
+183 VNIAEEVRELFLSMT
-198 EEENEA
+198 EETLEAEEKSEPLSVPEDTDGPESSLKDPREYSGENEEYTQEKLVLA
-204 DDPGAEKEAEDAAL
+204 NEDAGAAIEDTAEDPEETEKER
-218 NQKDSD
+218 
-224 SAGSVQ
+224 V
-230 ENGGLQEYV
+230 
-239 QTKLELE
+239 
-246 SKMGVDGFAAQ
+246 
-257 AHAANGTAE
+257 
-266 VEKGAETESAAGTGA
+266 
-281 KPAVRSAE
+281 
-289 QEDTVNSQKETQRRL
+289 RRL
-304 RPEKLE
+304 NPEKLE
-310 KKFRELQATPEFQIL
+310 KKFRELQATEEFQAL
-325 LECAEKQGSLLRQ
+325 LESAEKQGHSLRQ
-338 FRHKISLAFQNTR
+338 FRHKISLAFQNTI

-362 VQPQYMKMIV
+362 VQPQYMKMIA
-372 EDYDG
+372 ENYDG
-377 KIPLHEH
+377 KIQLHEH

-401 FSRFSPENMLI
+401 FSGFSPENMMI

>member
-50 LTTISRKNLLLTHFH
+50 LTTIRKKNLLLTHFH

-159 EVSRET
+159 TVSSET
-165 EDVFNSLIEDN
+165 EDVFNSLIENN

-198 EEENEA
+198 EDEN
-204 DDPGAEKEAEDAAL
+204 GAEEDSEVEKVAEDVDG
-218 NQKDSD
+218 NQTGSD

-230 ENGGLQEYV
+230 GNNGTQEY
-239 QTKLELE
+239 
-246 SKMGVDGFAAQ
+246 AQ
-257 AHAANGTAE
+257 AE
-266 VEKGAETESAAGTGA
+266 LWY
-281 KPAVRSAE
+281 
-289 QEDTVNSQKETQRRL
+289 RL
-304 RPEKLE
+304 KPEKLE
-310 KKFRELQATPEFQIL
+310 KKFRELQATAEFQAL
-325 LECAEKQGSLLRQ
+325 LECAEKQGHLLRQ

-362 VQPQYMKMIV
+362 VQSRYMKMIV

-377 KIPLHEH
+377 RIPLHEH

-401 FSRFSPENMLI
+401 FSKFSPENMMI

>member
-36 GRPRREVFDVIISD
+36 GKPRRDVFDVIISD
-50 LTTISRKNLLLTHFH
+50 LTTIRKKNLLLTHFH

-91 DVFSDPEMK
+91 DVFSEPEMK
-100 YTLTLLLLADVT
+100 YTLALLLLADVT

-138 DLLSRGSEFE
+138 DLLSRGDEFE
-148 GKYTALWPDVR
+148 EKYTALWPDVHMVG
-159 EVSRET
+159 EET
-165 EDVFNSLIEDN
+165 EDVFNSLIEDHEN
-176 EKAMTEL
+176 AMTEL
-183 VNIAEEVRQLFMSMT
+183 VNIAEEVRQLFLSMT
-198 EEENEA
+198 EEAEGRILPEEA
-204 DDPGAEKEAEDAAL
+204 
-218 NQKDSD
+218 
-224 SAGSVQ
+224 
-230 ENGGLQEYV
+230 
-239 QTKLELE
+239 T
-246 SKMGVDGFAAQ
+246 
-257 AHAANGTAE
+257 
-266 VEKGAETESAAGTGA
+266 
-281 KPAVRSAE
+281 
-289 QEDTVNSQKETQRRL
+289 EDTSESRDFDASVETQKEKMRRL

-310 KKFRELQATPEFQIL
+310 KKFRELQATPEFQSL
-325 LECAEKQGSLLRQ
+325 LESAEQQGNLLRQ

-351 DGELNLLFTGD
+351 DGELNMLFTGD

-401 FSRFSPENMLI
+401 FSRFSPENMMI

>member
-50 LTTISRKNLLLTHFH
+50 LTTIRKKNLLLTHFH

-91 DVFSDPEMK
+91 DVFSGPEMK
-100 YTLTLLLLADVT
+100 YTLALLLLADVT

-126 LAEALCARKVKI
+126 LAEALCSRKVKI

-148 GKYTALWPDVR
+148 GKYTALWPDVS

-165 EDVFNSLIEDN
+165 EEVFNSLIEN
-176 EKAMTEL
+176 HENAMTEL
-183 VNIAEEVRQLFMSMT
+183 VNIAEEVRELFLSMT
-198 EEENEA
+198 EETLEAEEKSEPLSVPEDTDGPESSLKDPREYSGENEEYTQEKLVLA
-204 DDPGAEKEAEDAAL
+204 NEDAGAAIEDAAE
-218 NQKDSD
+218 DP
-224 SAGSVQ
+224 
-230 ENGGLQEYV
+230 E
-239 QTKLELE
+239 
-246 SKMGVDGFAAQ
+246 
-257 AHAANGTAE
+257 
-266 VEKGAETESAAGTGA
+266 ETE
-281 KPAVRSAE
+281 
-289 QEDTVNSQKETQRRL
+289 KERVRRL
-304 RPEKLE
+304 NPEKLE
-310 KKFRELQATPEFQIL
+310 KKFRELQATEEFQAL
-325 LECAEKQGSLLRQ
+325 LESAEKQGHSLRQ
-338 FRHKISLAFQNTR
+338 FRHKISLAFQNTI

-362 VQPQYMKMIV
+362 VQPQYMKMIA
-372 EDYDG
+372 ENYDG
-377 KIPLHEH
+377 KIQLHEH

-401 FSRFSPENMLI
+401 FSGFSPENMMI

>member
-16 IRDRKSS
+16 IRDRKGS
-23 LLVDFGAANSKIE
+23 LLVDFGAVNSKIE

-50 LTTISRKNLLLTHFH
+50 LTTIRKKNLLLTHFH

-120 RVSLFA
+120 RVSLLA

-159 EVSRET
+159 TVSSET

-198 EEENEA
+198 EDENEA
-204 DDPGAEKEAEDAAL
+204 DVDLGAEKEAVDAAGK
-218 NQKDSD
+218 QTAGD

-230 ENGGLQEYV
+230 GNNGTQEYT
-239 QTKLELE
+239 QTEL
-246 SKMGVDGFAAQ
+246 Q
-257 AHAANGTAE
+257 H
-266 VEKGAETESAAGTGA
+266 
-281 KPAVRSAE
+281 
-289 QEDTVNSQKETQRRL
+289 RL
-304 RPEKLE
+304 KPEKLE
-310 KKFRELQATPEFQIL
+310 KKFRELQATSEFQAL
-325 LECAEKQGSLLRQ
+325 LECAEIRGHLLRQ
-338 FRHKISLAFQNTR
+338 FRHKISLAFQNTS

-401 FSRFSPENMLI
+401 FSRFSPENMMI

>member
-23 LLVDFGAANSKIE
+23 LLEDFGAANSKIE

-50 LTTISRKNLLLTHFH
+50 LTTIRKKNLLLTHFH

-91 DVFSDPEMK
+91 DVFSGPEMK
-100 YTLTLLLLADVT
+100 YTLALLLLADVT

-148 GKYTALWPDVR
+148 GKYTALWPDVS

-165 EDVFNSLIEDN
+165 EEVFNSLIEN
-176 EKAMTEL
+176 HENAMTEL
-183 VNIAEEVRQLFMSMT
+183 VNIAEEVRELFLSMT
-198 EEENEA
+198 EETLEAEEKSEPLSVPEDTDGPESSLKDPREYSGENEEYTQEKLVLA
-204 DDPGAEKEAEDAAL
+204 NEDAGAAIEDTAEDPEETEKER
-218 NQKDSD
+218 
-224 SAGSVQ
+224 V
-230 ENGGLQEYV
+230 
-239 QTKLELE
+239 
-246 SKMGVDGFAAQ
+246 
-257 AHAANGTAE
+257 
-266 VEKGAETESAAGTGA
+266 
-281 KPAVRSAE
+281 
-289 QEDTVNSQKETQRRL
+289 RRL
-304 RPEKLE
+304 NPEKLE
-310 KKFRELQATPEFQIL
+310 KKFRELQATEEFQAL
-325 LECAEKQGSLLRQ
+325 LESAEKQGHSLRQ
-338 FRHKISLAFQNTR
+338 FRHKISLAFQNTI

-362 VQPQYMKMIV
+362 VQPQYLKMIA
-372 EDYDG
+372 ENYDG
-377 KIPLHEH
+377 KIQLHEH

-401 FSRFSPENMLI
+401 FSGFSPENMMI

>member
-50 LTTISRKNLLLTHFH
+50 LTTIRKKNLLLTHFH

-91 DVFSDPEMK
+91 DVFSGPEMK
-100 YTLTLLLLADVT
+100 YTLALLLLADVT

-148 GKYTALWPDVR
+148 GKYTALWPDVS

-165 EDVFNSLIEDN
+165 EEVFNSLIEN
-176 EKAMTEL
+176 HENAMTEL
-183 VNIAEEVRQLFMSMT
+183 VNIAEEVRELFLSMT
-198 EEENEA
+198 EETLEAEEKSAPLSVPEDTDGPESSLKDPREYSGENEEYTQEKLVLA
-204 DDPGAEKEAEDAAL
+204 NEDAGAAIEDTAEDPEETEKER
-218 NQKDSD
+218 
-224 SAGSVQ
+224 V
-230 ENGGLQEYV
+230 
-239 QTKLELE
+239 
-246 SKMGVDGFAAQ
+246 
-257 AHAANGTAE
+257 
-266 VEKGAETESAAGTGA
+266 
-281 KPAVRSAE
+281 
-289 QEDTVNSQKETQRRL
+289 RRL
-304 RPEKLE
+304 NPEKLE
-310 KKFRELQATPEFQIL
+310 KKFRELQATEEFQAL
-325 LECAEKQGSLLRQ
+325 LESAEKQGHSLRQ
-338 FRHKISLAFQNTR
+338 FRHKISLAFQNTI

-362 VQPQYMKMIV
+362 VQPQYMKMIA
-372 EDYDG
+372 ENYDG
-377 KIPLHEH
+377 KIQLHEH

-401 FSRFSPENMLI
+401 FSGFSPENMMI

>member
-50 LTTISRKNLLLTHFH
+50 LTTIRKKNLLLTHFH

-91 DVFSDPEMK
+91 DVFSGPEMK
-100 YTLTLLLLADVT
+100 YTLALLLLADVT

-148 GKYTALWPDVR
+148 GKYTALWPDVS

-165 EDVFNSLIEDN
+165 EEVFNSLIEN
-176 EKAMTEL
+176 HENAMTEL
-183 VNIAEEVRQLFMSMT
+183 VNIAEEVRELFLSMT
-198 EEENEA
+198 EETPEAEEKSEPLSVPEDTDGPESSLKDPREYSGENEEYTQEKLVLA
-204 DDPGAEKEAEDAAL
+204 NEDAGAAIEDTAEDPEETEKER
-218 NQKDSD
+218 
-224 SAGSVQ
+224 V
-230 ENGGLQEYV
+230 
-239 QTKLELE
+239 
-246 SKMGVDGFAAQ
+246 
-257 AHAANGTAE
+257 
-266 VEKGAETESAAGTGA
+266 
-281 KPAVRSAE
+281 
-289 QEDTVNSQKETQRRL
+289 RRL
-304 RPEKLE
+304 NPEKLE
-310 KKFRELQATPEFQIL
+310 KKFRELQATEEFQAL
-325 LECAEKQGSLLRQ
+325 LESAEKQGHSLRQ
-338 FRHKISLAFQNTR
+338 FRHKISLAFQNTI

-362 VQPQYMKMIV
+362 VQPQYMKMIA
-372 EDYDG
+372 ENYDG
-377 KIPLHEH
+377 KIQLHEH

-401 FSRFSPENMLI
+401 FSGFSPENMMI